1 MVEAEIKPEVQAEME
16 ALAAFRPTVWPTR
29 RWGRGPVALRATAAA
44 AAVEKSPLP
53 LNQTTAT
60 KANRKKRRQQPNKQ
74 SSRMASSAAN
84 RVDRASSRAPKEG
97 AATSSAAPETPSPA
111 AAAARA
117 TATAT
122 ALWRQWQEH
131 WHWQEQPPLPQT
143 KIPAMA
149 AENRQPNSSRTTTM
163 PPLPT
168 IETSPPVVW
177 CVCTPVR
184 TPATTPWPRPL
195 LAPTPTL
202 RTTMAATRATTATAM
217 ATTEKCSSASIDATP
232 SSSTR

>member
-1 MVEAEIKPEVQAEME
+1 MEAEIKPEVQAEME

-29 RWGRGPVALRATAAA
+29 RGRGRVALRATAAA
-44 AAVEKSPLP
+44 AVVEKSPLP

-60 KANRKKRRQQPNKQ
+60 KANRKKRQQQLSQ

-84 RVDRASSRAPKEG
+84 RVDRASSRAPKEE
-97 AATSSAAPETPSPA
+97 ATSSAALETPSPA

-122 ALWRQWQEH
+122 APTLWRQWQEH
-131 WHWQEQPPLPQT
+131 WHWQEQPPPPQT

-177 CVCTPVR
+177 CVCTAVR
-184 TPATTPWPRPL
+184 TPATTTPWPRPL

-202 RTTMAATRATTATAM
+202 RTTMAATRATTAM
-217 ATTEKCSSASIDATP
+217 ATPEKCSSASIDATP